1 MVITTTDN
9 KGTRSVSFPKNAVF
23 VVGRNNEDL
32 GIKDPRVSRNHLEI
46 KTEKDVIYLRDTS
59 NNGTF
64 IKGKRVEKDKWRQ
77 INDGDKIDL
86 TIDGKVSI
94 SIGKSNKTNKNT
106 SNSFL
111 RLLEQKGKITIGRNS
126 DLDLVLTDKSISRTH
141 AIVEKKGNQVFVT
154 DLSLNGVYING
165 KRIQNKSILAKRDEL
180 RIGLN
185 TFSLSQEAK
194 DFKTETAI
202 QVKNLSFNYA
212 NGIIG
217 LQETSFQLEKE
228 KMIALMGPS
237 GCGKSTLLKLL
248 NGFYTPSRGSVSIF
262 GIDLIQ
268 NFDILKQFIGY
279 VPQEN
284 IVHEDLTVD
293 EAMYFTAK
301 LRLGNIVKSDELQ
314 ERIDSILSSL
324 KIDDKEI
331 RGSHIAALSGGQKK
345 RVSIAVELIT
355 QPEILFLDE
364 PTSPLDPETI
374 EEFLK
379 SLKGLCEMGTT
390 VVMVTH
396 KPEDLSAMDEVL
408 FMAKHGHLIYKGQ
421 QDKLCSYFNSESIN
435 KVYNQASDTE
445 QAKLLYNKWNT
456 NSKKDAGENAK
467 TTSIESHVSR
477 NPFYQFKWLTLRYV
491 RLKLN
496 NRRNLLVAFSQP
508 LIIALLILLVFPQ
521 LKSVNDQGVET
532 GSLGVIFIMA
542 LSVVWFGISNS
553 AKAIVGER
561 EIVQRE
567 RAFNLLFTP
576 YLLSKSLVL
585 LALTALQTL
594 IFITVLYLGFS
605 GLNDFIWTFVFLSIL
620 GFSSVC
626 FGLLLS
632 VFSKSTEAVMTMLPV
647 ALIPQIVLAGIIH
660 PLENG
665 LTQFLSYFTLGRW
678 GTEGI
683 ARIQDRLIHANNSPF
698 LSVIQNNLYTN
709 GQNLQIASISGNSI
723 VLLLLSAL
731 FLFVTF
737 FKLQNLK

>member
-1 MVITTTDN
+1 MRITTTDN
-9 KGTRSVSFPKNAVF
+9 KGTRSVSFSENTVF
-23 VVGRNNEDL
+23 VVGRNNDDLAIEDT
-32 GIKDPRVSRNHLEI
+32 RVSREHLEV
-46 KTEKDVIYLRDTS
+46 KSEHGSIYLRDTS
-59 NNGTF
+59 SNGCY
-64 IKGKRVEKDKWRQ
+64 IRGKRLEKDKWIRVTK
-77 INDGDKIDL
+77 NDKIDL
-86 TIDGKVSI
+86 TSDGKVSI
-94 SIGKSNKTNKNT
+94 FIDKEYNDKSKP
-106 SNSFL
+106 NSFL
-111 RLLEQKGKITIGRNS
+111 SLVNQKGKITIGRNS
-126 DLDLVLTDKSISRTH
+126 TSDIVLTEKAISRTH

-154 DLSLNGVYING
+154 DLSLNGIYING
-165 KRIQNKSILAKRDEL
+165 KRIQRKSILLNSDEL

-194 DFKTETAI
+194 VLKTETAI
-202 QVKNLSFNYA
+202 QVNKLSFNYP

-217 LQETSFQLEKE
+217 LQETSFQLKKE

-248 NGFYTPSRGSVSIF
+248 NGYHKPSSGSISIF
-262 GIDLIQ
+262 GLDLTQ

-284 IVHEDLTVD
+284 IVHEYLTVE

-301 LRLGNIVKSDELQ
+301 LRLGNTINSTELQ

-324 KIDDKEI
+324 KISDKEI
-331 RGSHIAALSGGQKK
+331 RESFIKNLSGGQKK

-396 KPEDLSAMDEVL
+396 KPEDLSAMDKVL
-408 FMAKHGHLIYKGQ
+408 FMAKHGHLVYQGQ
-421 QDKLCSYFNSESIN
+421 QENLCNYFETESIS
-435 KVYNQASDTE
+435 KVYTQASDAQ
-445 QAKLLYNKWNT
+445 QAKLLYTKWNAK
-456 NSKKDAGENAK
+456 SENRPK
-467 TTSIESHVSR
+467 ENVKSTPIESHVSTH
-477 NPFYQFKWLTLRYV
+477 PFHQLKWLVLRYT
-491 RLKLN
+491 RLKWN
-496 NRRNLLVAFSQP
+496 NRRNLIVAFSQP
-508 LIIALLILLVFPQ
+508 IIIALLILLVFPH
-521 LKSVNDQGVET
+521 LKDVNDQGVET
-532 GSLGVIFIMA
+532 GNLGVIFIMA
-542 LSVVWFGISNS
+542 LSVVWFGVSNS
-553 AKAIVGER
+553 AKEIVAER
-561 EIVQRE
+561 AIVQRE

-585 LALTALQTL
+585 LALTSLQTL
-594 IFITVLYLGFS
+594 VFITVLYFGFS
-605 GLNDFIWTFVFLSIL
+605 GLTDFFWTFIFLSIV

-647 ALIPQIVLAGIIH
+647 ALIPQIVLAGIVH

-665 LTQFLSYFTLGRW
+665 VTQFLSYFTLGRW

-683 ARIQDRLIHANNSPF
+683 ARIQDRLIQADPLPF
-698 LSVIQNNLYTN
+698 LHVIENNLYTD
-709 GQNLQIASISGNSI
+709 GQTLQVASISGNAI

-737 FKLQNLK
+737 FKLQQQK

>member
-1 MVITTTDN
+1 MRITTTDN
-9 KGTRSVSFPKNAVF
+9 KGTRSVSFSENTVF
-23 VVGRNNEDL
+23 VVGRNNDDLAIEDT
-32 GIKDPRVSRNHLEI
+32 RVSREHLEV
-46 KTEKDVIYLRDTS
+46 KSEHGSIYLRDTS
-59 NNGTF
+59 SNGCY
-64 IKGKRVEKDKWRQ
+64 IRGKRLEKDKWIRVTK
-77 INDGDKIDL
+77 NDKIDL
-86 TIDGKVSI
+86 TSDGKVSI
-94 SIGKSNKTNKNT
+94 FIDKEYNDKSKP
-106 SNSFL
+106 NSFL
-111 RLLEQKGKITIGRNS
+111 SLVNQKGKITIGRNS
-126 DLDLVLTDKSISRTH
+126 TSDIVLTEKAISRTH

-154 DLSLNGVYING
+154 DLSLNGIYING
-165 KRIQNKSILAKRDEL
+165 KRIQRKSILLNSDEL

-194 DFKTETAI
+194 VLKTETAI
-202 QVKNLSFNYA
+202 QVNKLSFNYP

-217 LQETSFQLEKE
+217 LQETSFQLKKE

-248 NGFYTPSRGSVSIF
+248 NGYHKPSSGSISIF
-262 GIDLIQ
+262 GLDLTQ

-284 IVHEDLTVD
+284 IVHEYLTVE

-301 LRLGNIVKSDELQ
+301 LRLGNTINSTELQ

-324 KIDDKEI
+324 KISDKEI
-331 RGSHIAALSGGQKK
+331 RESFIKNLSGGQKK

-396 KPEDLSAMDEVL
+396 KPEDLSAMDKVL
-408 FMAKHGHLIYKGQ
+408 FMAKHGHLVYQGQ
-421 QDKLCSYFNSESIN
+421 QENLCNYFETESIS
-435 KVYNQASDTE
+435 KVYTQASDAQ
-445 QAKLLYNKWNT
+445 QAKLLYTKWNAK
-456 NSKKDAGENAK
+456 SENRPK
-467 TTSIESHVSR
+467 ENVKSTPIESHVSTH
-477 NPFYQFKWLTLRYV
+477 PFHQLKWLVLRYT
-491 RLKLN
+491 RLKWN
-496 NRRNLLVAFSQP
+496 NRRNLIVAFSQP
-508 LIIALLILLVFPQ
+508 IIIALLILLVFPH
-521 LKSVNDQGVET
+521 LKDVNDQGVET
-532 GSLGVIFIMA
+532 GNLGVIFIMA
-542 LSVVWFGISNS
+542 LSVVWFGVSNS
-553 AKAIVGER
+553 AKEIVAER
-561 EIVQRE
+561 AIVQRE

-585 LALTALQTL
+585 LALTSLQTL
-594 IFITVLYLGFS
+594 VFIKVLYFGFS
-605 GLNDFIWTFVFLSIL
+605 GLTDFFWTFIFLSIV

-647 ALIPQIVLAGIIH
+647 ALIPQIVLAGIVH

-665 LTQFLSYFTLGRW
+665 VTQFLSYFTLGRW

-683 ARIQDRLIHANNSPF
+683 ARIQDRLIQADPLPF
-698 LSVIQNNLYTN
+698 LHVIENNLYTD
-709 GQNLQIASISGNSI
+709 GQTLQVASISGNAI

-737 FKLQNLK
+737 FKLQQQK